1 MSDPRFFRKY
11 IDIVDEQ
18 ETPTYPEPA
27 APTQEPHPIAKAVG
41 ALRMLNN
48 LKDVNSNTFKNAA
61 AQELNNVLRSEQ
73 DPSSKNVSIIDR
85 LFSKDK

>member
-11 IDIVDEQ
+11 LDIIDEQ
-18 ETPTYPEPA
+18 EPQVTPEPQ
-27 APTQEPHPIAKAVG
+27 PPVQEPHPVAKVVG

-73 DPSSKNVSIIDR
+73 DPSSKNVSIIYR
-85 LFSKDK
+85 LFGKDK